1 MEHIFNLADYQ
12 STEISNCSDFST
24 RGLNSK
30 LPKVVSLFSGAGGLD
45 LGFKEQG
52 FEIPIAFDIS
62 PAAIKTHNRNFPNTN
77 GLIADLTKIGPQG
90 VCEKVMQL
98 IPAGERIGLIGGPP
112 CQGFSRANS
121 GAKANDPRN
130 KFPALYIK
138 IVEKIAKYYCVEF
151 VVFENVI
158 GMKDK
163 KHLDIYNSVIE
174 GLGALNFDVTEK
186 QLYAPDYGVP
196 QNRKRIIL
204 FAMRSGQGYSVAK
217 PRRQKGMLNVKDAI
231 HGLVEPAIFERN
243 LDKRTIPMHENHWT
257 MKPRSEKFRNPN
269 LIKKNSRSFRRL
281 QWDSP
286 SATIAF
292 GNREIHVHPN
302 GHRRLSIFE
311 AMLLQGFTQDFV
323 FEGNLSEQVQQVSNA
338 VPPPLARSVA
348 RAVQRALAGM

>member
-1 MEHIFNLADYQ
+1 MEHIFHLADCQ
-12 STEISNCSDFST
+12 STQAGNRPDVSA
-24 RGLNSK
+24 SK
-30 LPKVVSLFSGAGGLD
+30 MKDSLPKVVSLFSGAGGLD
-45 LGFKEQG
+45 IGFKKLG

-62 PAAIKTHNRNFPNTN
+62 AAAIKTHNRNFPATN
-77 GLIADLTKIGPQG
+77 GLVADLTKIGPQG
-90 VCEKVMQL
+90 VCEKVLQH
-98 IPAGERIGLIGGPP
+98 IPAEARVGIIGGPP

-121 GAKANDPRN
+121 GSRVDDPRN
-130 KFPALYIK
+130 KMPALFIK
-138 IVEKIAKYYCVEF
+138 IVEEIAKYYCVEF
-151 VVFENVI
+151 AVIENVI

-204 FAMRSGQGYSVAK
+204 SAMRAGQGYSVVK
-217 PRRQKGMLNVKDAI
+217 PRKRKGMVNVKDAI

-257 MKPRSEKFRNPN
+257 MKPKSEKFRNPS
-269 LIKKNSRSFRRL
+269 LIQKNSRSFRRL
-281 QWDSP
+281 RWDSP

-292 GNREIHVHPN
+292 GNREIYVHPS

-311 AMLLQGFTQDFV
+311 AMLLQGFTKDFV
-323 FEGNLSEQVQQVSNA
+323 FEGNLSEQVEQVSNA

-348 RAVQRALAGM
+348 CAVQRALAGM